1 MRMPYGPVIAVCLAG
16 APIIQLFDMQLL
28 REQIIA
34 SIADGPC
41 AEEFEPGQFA
51 RLTTG
56 ARHGDQQPPFR
67 AG

>member
-1 MRMPYGPVIAVCLAG
+1 MARVEPVIAACLAG
-16 APIIQLFDMQLL
+16 APSIQLFDIQLL

-34 SIADGPC
+34 SIADGSG
-41 AEEFEPGQFA
+41 AEEFEPGRFA

-56 ARHGDQQPPFR
+56 ARHGDQQPPLR